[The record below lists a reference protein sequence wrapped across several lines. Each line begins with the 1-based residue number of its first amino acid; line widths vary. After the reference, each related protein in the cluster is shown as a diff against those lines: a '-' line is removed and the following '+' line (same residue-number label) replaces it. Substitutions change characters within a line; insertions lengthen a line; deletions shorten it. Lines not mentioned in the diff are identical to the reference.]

1 MGYSKSKPE
10 QSRDL
15 LREAGLKP
23 VQVWIHKDDTKT
35 HEKIMKH
42 DKRAEVRKARQ
53 K

>member
-1 MGYSKSKPE
+1 MISKSKRS
-10 QSRDL
+10 QDR

-23 VQVWIHKDDTKT
+23 VQVWIYADDTKT

>member
-1 MGYSKSKPE
+1 METRQNQMY
-10 QSRDL
+10 QRYRD
-15 LREAGLKP
+15 ANLKP
-23 VQVWIHKDDTKT
+23 VQVWIYADDTET